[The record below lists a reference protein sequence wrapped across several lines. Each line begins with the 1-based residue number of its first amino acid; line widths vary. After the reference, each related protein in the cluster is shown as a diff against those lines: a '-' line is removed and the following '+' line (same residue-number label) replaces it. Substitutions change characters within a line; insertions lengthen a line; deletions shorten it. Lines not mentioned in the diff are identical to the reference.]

1 MSSNI
6 HVFVRFKEQSIFAGE
21 EIQSIITFKNVAN
34 TPDDITSETKT
45 WRPRG
50 WVPFANPAEHSGESG
65 SLSSQTPRLTAINNH
80 GARKASK
87 SGHRNNASLN
97 IPFIAS
103 PVPRSASWTASPVTR
118 SGPVD
123 NHQRSVSIIS
133 LGSPDAGKDEGQRPT
148 LPQRS
153 RPTLNHGRSASLQVQ
168 HRGNDE
174 NYLELSSAFG
184 TPELQASIQ
193 NEGNLLSRPQ
203 KPRRKDCADAQHAS
217 ISGSTGSRSRKLSP
231 PPQGFN
237 FPSASEETSLAAP
250 PTDRSRPSSNPQ
262 STDEALQTAKSLTL
276 ETMGSLGQAIKV
288 LAGTSVV
295 GSNRSSGDFRSLSNP
310 SQETLLSEQASN
322 SFDRHVFR
330 SPPMRQHYR
339 ASSTSKP
346 KWISETLLMGYAQ
359 VNATFTLDGA
369 LVDQTPFEEVKR
381 KGFLGGQAGGGVVG
395 VQTSSN
401 AGGIL
406 GGFTLNSIGESLG
419 GLLGGADLSSL
430 KEMKGLASTRAI
442 PLLSTP
448 QSLLFVDLTLAPG
461 EEKSFSFRYILP
473 RGLPASYKGTS
484 IKIMYNLTIGVQVA
498 PKAKAAQA
506 VRRVNIPF
514 KVFSGVNEDGEIFG
528 HDLMQPYVILKDT
541 AQSEAVDSTSNF
553 PERAPN
559 APGKSTEGSTKEFL
573 TYVDSLL
580 NKRRRRQSSSATIEP
595 LRYLLTTNGSSMAKQ
610 AIDRAILLSK
620 QSSSSHQSSSR
631 FDIARNGKRIATIV
645 LDRTLYRL
653 GESVTASVD
662 FSNPQMPC
670 YSLRCSLESTENV
683 NPALALRSA
692 ASITRLSRRVYR
704 LQSENTLFAERI
716 VFSLSIPTT
725 ASPTLLTSGVNLDWA
740 IRFEFVTTLA
750 TESVDD
756 KEQSDDKELLE
767 SVTKDERGTIL
778 AAVETL
784 QCETFEVSIPIT
796 VYGDTIVAGTDAEE
810 TVGHPI

>member
-1 MSSNI
+1 MADQPVCKRST
-6 HVFVRFKEQSIFAGE
+6 EGMM
-21 EIQSIITFKNVAN
+21 N
-34 TPDDITSETKT
+34 TTLSFPQVTI
-45 WRPRG
+45 
-50 WVPFANPAEHSGESG
+50 
-65 SLSSQTPRLTAINNH
+65 LSSLQEFYLTI
-80 GARKASK
+80 
-87 SGHRNNASLN
+87 
-97 IPFIAS
+97 
-103 PVPRSASWTASPVTR
+103 TT
-118 SGPVD
+118 
-123 NHQRSVSIIS
+123 
-133 LGSPDAGKDEGQRPT
+133 
-148 LPQRS
+148 
-153 RPTLNHGRSASLQVQ
+153 
-168 HRGNDE
+168 
-174 NYLELSSAFG
+174 AFG

-193 NEGNLLSRPQ
+193 NEGNLLPHLQ
-203 KPRRKDCADAQHAS
+203 QPRRKDRVDAQHAS
-217 ISGSTGSRSRKLSP
+217 ISGSTGSRSRQLSP
-231 PPQGFN
+231 PSQGFN
-237 FPSASEETSLAAP
+237 FPSATEEMSAAASS
-250 PTDRSRPSSNPQ
+250 TDHSRPSLNPQ
-262 STDEALQTAKSLTL
+262 SADEALQTAKSLTL
-276 ETMGSLGQAIKV
+276 ETMGSLGQASKV

-295 GSNRSSGDFRSLSNP
+295 GSNRSSGDFHSLSNP

-330 SPPMRQHYR
+330 SPPMRKHYR
-339 ASSTSKP
+339 VGSTSKP

-395 VQTSSN
+395 VKTSSN
-401 AGGIL
+401 TGGIL

-430 KEMKGLASTRAI
+430 KEMKGFASTRAI

-461 EEKSFSFRYILP
+461 EEKSFAFRYTLP
-473 RGLPASYKGTS
+473 RGLPASYKGKS
-484 IKIMYNLTIGVQVA
+484 IKITYNLTIGVQVV

-506 VRRVNIPF
+506 MRRVDIPF

-541 AQSEAVDSTSNF
+541 AQSEAVDSTLSL
-553 PERAPN
+553 PERAPK
-559 APGKSTEGSTKEFL
+559 APGKNTEGSTKDFL

-595 LRYLLTTNGSSMAKQ
+595 PRYLLTMNGSSMAKQ

-662 FSNPQMPC
+662 FSKPQMPC

-692 ASITRLSRRVYR
+692 ASITRLSRRVYC

-716 VFSLSIPTT
+716 VFSPSIPTT

-740 IRFEFVTTLA
+740 IRFEFVTTLV

-756 KEQSDDKELLE
+756 DEQSEDKELLE

-796 VYGDTIVAGTDAEE
+796 VYGDRIVAGTDAEE
-810 TVGHPI
+810 TVGLPI